1 MPTALL
7 LGTTACFAIGYV
19 NKGSYMDGDQN
30 AVIQVRYSNGLT
42 PTANMN
48 QLRNINDNS
57 GIRYL
62 QSRSSIPP
70 WMPMVKMTV

>member
-7 LGTTACFAIGYV
+7 LGTMACLAIGYV
-19 NKGSYMDGDQN
+19 NKGSYMNGDQN
-30 AVIQVRYSNGLT
+30 AVAQVRSSNGLT
-42 PTANMN
+42 PTTNLN
-48 QLRNINDNS
+48 QLRNVNVNF